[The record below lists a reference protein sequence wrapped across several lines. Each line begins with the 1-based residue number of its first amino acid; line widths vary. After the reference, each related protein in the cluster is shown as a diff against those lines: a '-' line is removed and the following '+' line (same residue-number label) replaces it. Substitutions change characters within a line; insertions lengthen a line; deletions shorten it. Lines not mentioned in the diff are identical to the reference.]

1 MSSKPTMESIVML
14 FYRDVVSTSFFA
26 VETLLQF
33 GITPMWVQMAG
44 IVCLLA
50 LEALPPP
57 DTDVDFATADP
68 ALVDVMVD
76 VAQSEKFSGSGGV
89 VVSSGK
95 AEAGG
100 QV

>member
-1 MSSKPTMESIVML
+1 MSSKPTMESKVML
-14 FYRDVVSTSFFA
+14 LYRDVVSTSFFA

-33 GITPMWVQMAG
+33 GIPPMWVQMAG

-50 LEALPPP
+50 LESVPAP
-57 DTDVDFATADP
+57 DTDVDLPTADP
-68 ALVDVMVD
+68 ALLDVMV
-76 VAQSEKFSGSGGV
+76 VAQSEKFIGGV
-89 VVSSGK
+89 VVSSGN